1 MPSITSAAA
10 GKWSSQRSGV
20 LVNLCYIIELLL
32 FDENGVKRSCTAVI
46 LLCVACGS
54 TVSSAARGYN
64 IFVQCFLNDNFMIGL

>member
-1 MPSITSAAA
+1 M
-10 GKWSSQRSGV
+10 

-32 FDENGVKRSCTAVI
+32 FDENGMKRSCTAVI

-54 TVSSAARGYN
+54 RVSSAARGYN